1 LPAGGLRLLKNFNHT
16 HEQEEVEIMLLN
28 TDSVVHYALQKGF
41 IDLDSVV
48 GGDLT
53 VVEAHRRNRNFK
65 LMQQRHPGLFVKQ
78 VQQLEPQA
86 MATLRRE
93 SVCYS
98 MAREIP
104 ELAALAG
111 LLPGFC
117 AYDPVRHVLVLELL
131 TGYETLAEYH
141 YRRGAFPV
149 EVATLLAHALGN
161 YHRDTR
167 DTLEKAT
174 HASVFPK
181 TAPWVLSM
189 HRQQPEWF
197 QSLSAANSQLL
208 QIVKQY
214 DQFASTLD
222 ALRAHWHFG
231 GLIHGDMK
239 WDNCLI
245 KADGQG
251 GEPVLKIVDW
261 ELSDLGDPLW
271 DVAAILQ
278 SYLSHWILSMPI
290 TAGAQVEQIIAG
302 GPWPLETMQVP
313 MRAFWN
319 TYREVAAIP
328 TKQRKEL
335 LLRTIRYGAA
345 RMIQT
350 AYESLSFAVQVNSNV
365 LYLLQ
370 VSMNILLNP
379 DEAASELFGI
389 AEA

>member
-1 LPAGGLRLLKNFNHT
+1 
-16 HEQEEVEIMLLN
+16 MLLN
-28 TDSVVHYALQKGF
+28 TDTVVHYALQKGF
-41 IDLDSVV
+41 LNLGSVV
-48 GGDLT
+48 DGDLT

-65 LMQQRHPGLFVKQ
+65 LTQQHHAGLFVKQ

-86 MATLRRE
+86 MATLQRE

-98 MAREIP
+98 IAREIP
-104 ELAALAG
+104 EFASLAE

-131 TGYETLAEYH
+131 SGYETLSEYH
-141 YRRGAFPV
+141 YRLRAFPV
-149 EVATLLAHALGN
+149 EVATLLAKALGN

-167 DTLEKAT
+167 EKLETAT
-174 HASVFPK
+174 QASVFPK
-181 TAPWVLSM
+181 MAPWALSI
-189 HRQQPEWF
+189 HQQQPEWF

-214 DQFASTLD
+214 GEFASTLG
-222 ALRAHWHFG
+222 ALRADWHFG
-231 GLIHGDMK
+231 ALIHGDMK

-245 KADGQG
+245 KADGKPEG
-251 GEPVLKIVDW
+251 KPVLKIVDW

-278 SYLSHWILSMPI
+278 SYLSYWILSMPVTPGLSI
-290 TAGAQVEQIIAG
+290 EQIMAGA
-302 GPWPLETMQVP
+302 PWPLETLQVP

-328 TKQRKEL
+328 KKEKKTL
-335 LLRTIRYGAA
+335 LLRSIRYGAA

-350 AYESLSFAVQVNSNV
+350 AYESLSFAMQVNSNA

-370 VSMNILLNP
+370 VSMNVLLNP

-389 AEA
+389 TEA